1 MFFILGRGSIVKA
14 EEAVM
19 EDSAATSA
27 GQESLSS
34 LQKNEYRISQPISR
48 RGAMAAVWE
57 ALFVVGIIPLGF
69 QVGKLVASGASSIIV
84 IRFARR
90 SFRDIC
96 IACAVVFLYVFASGF
111 MSAFYVAFA
120 RKVI

>member
-1 MFFILGRGSIVKA
+1 
-14 EEAVM
+14 
-19 EDSAATSA
+19 
-27 GQESLSS
+27 
-34 LQKNEYRISQPISR
+34 
-48 RGAMAAVWE
+48 MAAVWE
-57 ALFVVGIIPLGF
+57 ALFVVGIMPLGF

-111 MSAFYVAFA
+111 MLAFYLAFA